1 MNRDEKFIFTS
12 GAKKKLFITLGIGV
26 LLLAI
31 GVFMLANQSAHHG
44 EGHGHEVVKEGFHAE
59 PAHAVTGDSASEENA
74 QTRHEEAV
82 HATNTLEEGHVDSAV
97 DHSSSDAVQAHATGQ
112 EATMNSDSD
121 TAVSHMAAHD
131 DVTNSKEEV
140 VNSSE
145 THHAEQAGPAHGPA
159 EHEVAAQQHG
169 GGHHEVHWTARLIK
183 DLWLNNVFFAGIA
196 LIGVFFIAFNY
207 VAWAGW
213 SAGIKRI
220 PEAFGSYLF
229 VAAGLTI
236 VLLVVFHHD
245 LFHWTHHQLYEEFL
259 KDASGNIL
267 KDASGKGIKNPEYDT
282 LLVGKHAYLNFPF
295 FLIRTIVYFAIWIS
309 LWLTLRKFSKQEDIT
324 GDEKFHHKSVVWS
337 AVFLVTFG
345 VTESMAAWDW
355 LMSTDPHFFSTMY
368 GWYVF
373 ASWFVSG
380 LALITLFVVVLK
392 ENGYLS
398 FINENHLHDLGKF
411 NFAFSVFWTY
421 VWFEQFLLIYYANIP
436 EEVGYFVQR
445 LKTDAYTPIFFLV
458 LIVNFFFPF
467 LALMTRNAKR
477 QGVILKVVC
486 TGIILGHWMD
496 FYMMI
501 TPPILGQSGGL
512 DLTFLFVEVGM
523 AMIFAS
529 IFLFTILT
537 SLSKVGLVAK
547 NHPMLG
553 ESEHHS
559 VF

>member
-31 GVFMLANQSAHHG
+31 GVFMLANQSAHQE
-44 EGHGHEVVKEGFHAE
+44 EGHGHEVVREGFHAE
-59 PAHAVTGDSASEENA
+59 PGHALTGDSVTAYNA
-74 QTRHEEAV
+74 QTEHLQGAHANNIEEA
-82 HATNTLEEGHVDSAV
+82 HADTTASVTTDTTLE
-97 DHSSSDAVQAHATGQ
+97 HSGDQVVMH
-112 EATMNSDSD
+112 SDSD
-121 TAVSHMAAHD
+121 TAISHIAAYE
-131 DVTNSKEEV
+131 NLNKAAEES

-145 THHAEQAGPAHGPA
+145 IHHAGVAHSEA
-159 EHEVAAQQHG
+159 SHEVAGEHG
-169 GGHHEVHWTARLIK
+169 GGHHAVHWTTRLIK
-183 DLWLNNVFFAGIA
+183 DLWLNNIFFAGIA

-213 SAGIKRI
+213 SAGIKRV
-220 PEAFGSYLF
+220 PEAFGAYLP
-229 VAAGLTI
+229 VAFGLTLI
-236 VLLVVFHHD
+236 LLVFFNHD
-245 LFHWTHHQLYEEFL
+245 LFHWTHDNLYQEFL
-259 KDASGNIL
+259 TD
-267 KDASGKGIKNPEYDT
+267 GKTKNPEYDE
-282 LLVGKHAYLNFPF
+282 LLVGKHVYLNFPF
-295 FLIRTIVYFAIWIS
+295 FLIRTIVYFSIWIFF
-309 LWLTLRKFSKQEDIT
+309 WFVLRKFSKQEDIT
-324 GDEKFHHKSVVWS
+324 ADEKFHHKSVIWS
-337 AVFLVTFG
+337 AAFLVVFG

-380 LALITLFVVVLK
+380 LALITLFVVILK

-458 LIVNFFFPF
+458 LIVNFVFPF

-477 QGVILKVVC
+477 QGIILKVVC

-512 DLTFLFVEVGM
+512 DLNFLFVEVGM
-523 AMIFAS
+523 SMIFAS

-537 SLSKVGLVAK
+537 ALSKVGLVAK

>member
-31 GVFMLANQSAHHG
+31 GTFMLANQPAHHE
-44 EGHGHEVVKEGFHAE
+44 EGHGHEVVREGFHAT
-59 PAHAVTGDSASEENA
+59 PAHALTGDSVTEVHA
-74 QTRHEEAV
+74 QDEHLQGA
-82 HATNTLEEGHVDSAV
+82 HATNLEESHTDSAV
-97 DHSSSDAVQAHATGQ
+97 VPTEDTAAALAPTGEHASVTPEG
-112 EATMNSDSD
+112 D
-121 TAVSHMAAHD
+121 TAVSQIAAHED
-131 DVTNSKEEV
+131 NNKASEEA
-140 VNSSE
+140 VNSAE
-145 THHAEQAGPAHGPA
+145 VHAEHASTEHAAPA
-159 EHEVAAQQHG
+159 EHG
-169 GGHHEVHWTARLIK
+169 GGHHEVHWTTRLIK
-183 DLWLNNVFFAGIA
+183 DLWLNNVFFAGIG

-213 SAGIKRI
+213 SAGIKRV
-220 PEAFGSYLF
+220 PEAFGAYLP
-229 VAAGLTI
+229 VAAVLTI
-236 VLLVVFHHD
+236 GLLLLFNHD

-259 KDASGNIL
+259 AD
-267 KDASGKGIKNPEYDT
+267 GKTKNPEYDT
-282 LLVGKHAYLNFPF
+282 LLVGKHSYLNFPF
-295 FLIRTIVYFAIWIS
+295 FIIRTIVYFSIWIG
-309 LWLTLRKFSKQEDIT
+309 LRYLLRSFSIKEDQVGGT
-324 GDEKFHHKSVVWS
+324 QYHQKSVIWS

-345 VTESMAAWDW
+345 VTESMASWDW

-380 LALITLFVVVLK
+380 LALITLFVVILK

-537 SLSKVGLVAK
+537 ALSKVGLVAK

>member
-31 GVFMLANQSAHHG
+31 GIFMLANQSAHHG
-44 EGHGHEVVKEGFHAE
+44 EGHSHGSKET
-59 PAHAVTGDSASEENA
+59 AHAVTADSSSEENA
-74 QTRHEEAV
+74 QTGHEQGA
-82 HATNTLEEGHVDSAV
+82 HANTIQEEGHADSAV
-97 DHSSSDAVQAHATGQ
+97 SHSSNDTAGLHATGEQ
-112 EATMNSDSD
+112 ASMNSDSD
-121 TAVSHMAAHD
+121 TAVSHMTAHEE
-131 DVTNSKEEV
+131 VSASKEAT

-145 THHAEQAGPAHGPA
+145 THHTEHAGPAQGPA
-159 EHEVAAQQHG
+159 EQEVTGHEKAEHAG
-169 GGHHEVHWTARLIK
+169 GGHHEVHWTTRLIK

-220 PEAFGSYLF
+220 PEAFGAYLPI
-229 VAAGLTI
+229 AAVLTI
-236 VLLVVFHHD
+236 GLLLLFNHD
-245 LFHWTHHQLYEEFL
+245 LFHWTHHHLYEEFL
-259 KDASGNIL
+259 AD
-267 KDASGKGIKNPEYDT
+267 GKTKNPEYDT

-295 FLIRTIVYFAIWIS
+295 FIIRTIVYFAIWIS

-380 LALITLFVVVLK
+380 LALITLFVVILK

-501 TPPILGQSGGL
+501 TPPILGQAGGL

-523 AMIFAS
+523 TMIFAS

-537 SLSKVGLVAK
+537 ALSKVGLVAK

>member
-1 MNRDEKFIFTS
+1 MNRDEKFIFTL
-12 GAKKKLFITLGIGV
+12 GAKKKLLITLGIGIV
-26 LLLAI
+26 LLAI
-31 GVFMLANQSAHHG
+31 GTFMLANQSAHQE
-44 EGHGHEVVKEGFHAE
+44 EGHDHEVVREGFHAE
-59 PAHAVTGDSASEENA
+59 PAHAVTGDSVTEVHAQDEHLQGAHATNIQESHMDSASTPVEDSAVVALTEEQVSVTPEGDTATSQIAAYEDKNKASEE
-74 QTRHEEAV
+74 
-82 HATNTLEEGHVDSAV
+82 S
-97 DHSSSDAVQAHATGQ
+97 
-112 EATMNSDSD
+112 
-121 TAVSHMAAHD
+121 
-131 DVTNSKEEV
+131 

-145 THHAEQAGPAHGPA
+145 VHAEHAVST
-159 EHEVAAQQHG
+159 EHEVIAAEHAG
-169 GGHHEVHWTARLIK
+169 AHHEAHWSVRLIK

-220 PEAFGSYLF
+220 PEAFGAYLP
-229 VAAGLTI
+229 VAAVLTI
-236 VLLVVFHHD
+236 GLLLLFNHD
-245 LFHWTHHQLYEEFL
+245 LFHWTHHHLYEEFL
-259 KDASGNIL
+259 AD
-267 KDASGKGIKNPEYDT
+267 GKTKNPEYDT

-309 LWLTLRKFSKQEDIT
+309 LWLTLRKFSKQEDLT
-324 GDEKFHHKSVVWS
+324 ADVKFHHKSVIWS

-380 LALITLFVVVLK
+380 LALITLFVVILK

-501 TPPILGQSGGL
+501 TPPILGQAGGL

-523 AMIFAS
+523 TMIFAS

-537 SLSKVGLVAK
+537 ALSKVGLVAK

>member
-31 GVFMLANQSAHHG
+31 GIFMLANQSAHHG
-44 EGHGHEVVKEGFHAE
+44 EDHGHGSKET
-59 PAHAVTGDSASEENA
+59 AHAVTADSSSEENA
-74 QTRHEEAV
+74 QTGHEQGA
-82 HATNTLEEGHVDSAV
+82 HATNIQEEGHTDSAASI
-97 DHSSSDAVQAHATGQ
+97 SSNDTLGLHATGEQ
-112 EATMNSDSD
+112 ANMNSDSD
-121 TAVSHMAAHD
+121 TAVSQMAAHED
-131 DVTNSKEEV
+131 ITTAKEEA

-145 THHAEQAGPAHGPA
+145 VEHTEHAGPAQGPA
-159 EHEVAAQQHG
+159 EHEVTGHEKAEHAAA
-169 GGHHEVHWTARLIK
+169 GGHHEVHWTTRLIK
-183 DLWLNNVFFAGIA
+183 DLWLNNVFFAGIS

-220 PEAFGSYLF
+220 PEAFGAYLP
-229 VAAGLTI
+229 VAAILTLGL
-236 VLLVVFHHD
+236 LFLFNHD
-245 LFHWTHHQLYEEFL
+245 LFHWTHHHLYEKYL
-259 KDASGNIL
+259 AD
-267 KDASGKGIKNPEYDT
+267 GKTPNPEYDT
-282 LLVGKHAYLNFPF
+282 LLVGKHGYLNLPF
-295 FLIRTIVYFAIWIS
+295 FLIRTAVYFAIWIG
-309 LWLTLRKFSKQEDIT
+309 LRYLLRSFSIKEDIT
-324 GDEKFHHKSVVWS
+324 GDEKYHHKSVVWS

-380 LALITLFVVVLK
+380 LALITLFVIVLK

-458 LIVNFFFPF
+458 LIVNFVFPF

-477 QGVILKVVC
+477 QGAILKVVC

-501 TPPILGQSGGL
+501 TPPILGQAGGL
-512 DLTFLFVEVGM
+512 DATFLFVEVGM
-523 AMIFAS
+523 ALIFAS

-537 SLSKVGLVAK
+537 ALSKVGLVAK

>member
-12 GAKKKLFITLGIGV
+12 GAKKKLFITLGIGI
-26 LLLAI
+26 LLFAI
-31 GVFMLANQSAHHG
+31 GVFMLANQSSHHG
-44 EGHGHEVVKEGFHAE
+44 DGHAHGHEKETAHTETVVA
-59 PAHAVTGDSASEENA
+59 AAVTTTDSTSHVVAGNDTSAQASEVAVADSQVSAAHTTEVE
-74 QTRHEEAV
+74 HSEAV
-82 HATNTLEEGHVDSAV
+82 VASE
-97 DHSSSDAVQAHATGQ
+97 HSSSD
-112 EATMNSDSD
+112 
-121 TAVSHMAAHD
+121 
-131 DVTNSKEEV
+131 
-140 VNSSE
+140 
-145 THHAEQAGPAHGPA
+145 
-159 EHEVAAQQHG
+159 HG
-169 GGHHEVHWTARLIK
+169 GGHHEVHWTTRIIK

-220 PEAFGSYLF
+220 PEAFGAYLPI
-229 VAAGLTI
+229 AAVLTV
-236 VLLVVFHHD
+236 VLLVFFNHD
-245 LFHWTHHQLYEEFL
+245 LFHWTHSHLYEEFL
-259 KDASGNIL
+259 AD
-267 KDASGKGIKNPEYDT
+267 GKTKNPDYDP
-282 LLVGKHAYLNFPF
+282 LLVGKSGYLNFPF
-295 FLIRTIVYFAIWIS
+295 FIIRTIIYFAIWIG
-309 LWLTLRKFSKQEDIT
+309 LWKVLRNFSIQEDIT

-337 AVFLVTFG
+337 AVFLVCFG

-380 LALITLFVVVLK
+380 LALITLFVVILK

-445 LKTDAYTPIFFLV
+445 LKTDAYSPIFFLV
-458 LIVNFFFPF
+458 LIINFFFPF

-477 QGVILKVVC
+477 QGIILKVVC
-486 TGIILGHWMD
+486 VGIILGHWLD

-501 TPPILGQSGGL
+501 TPPILGQAGGL

-523 AMIFAS
+523 TLIFAS
-529 IFLFTILT
+529 IFLYTIMGALA
-537 SLSKVGLVAK
+537 KVGLVAK